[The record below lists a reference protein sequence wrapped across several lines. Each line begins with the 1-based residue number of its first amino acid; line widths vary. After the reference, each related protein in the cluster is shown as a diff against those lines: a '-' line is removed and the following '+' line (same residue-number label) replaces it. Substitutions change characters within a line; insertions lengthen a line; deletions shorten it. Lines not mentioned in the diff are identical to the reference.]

1 MISRLKGRIE
11 EILKNSIIL
20 NAGNISYEVL
30 VPDSV
35 LQYFAKDEEVV
46 LITTHFYQTEGNR
59 MVPVLVGFRNEIER
73 EFFEQLMKVSGI
85 GVKVAIKVLKYP
97 VSQVAVAI
105 DRGDDKFLSSLPGI
119 GIQKA
124 RLIIARL
131 QSKVARYALVQE
143 GEKKTVKLPSGIE
156 EEALEIL
163 LQLQYKRKEAEEMIQ
178 KALLRK
184 PDAKEAEDILNEIY
198 KVKISQN
205 GTG

>member
-35 LQYFAKDEEVV
+35 LQSFAKDEEVV

-119 GIQKA
+119 GLQKA